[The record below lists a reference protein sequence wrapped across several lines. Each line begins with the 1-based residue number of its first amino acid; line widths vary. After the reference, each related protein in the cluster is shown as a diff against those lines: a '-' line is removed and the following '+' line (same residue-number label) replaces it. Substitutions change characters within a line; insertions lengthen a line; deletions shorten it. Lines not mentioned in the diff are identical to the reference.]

1 MRLLLL
7 FPAIL
12 LLAACSDSSSDAKA
26 PAPDKPL
33 EPITGRQAFQ
43 YTYAAARGWSPD
55 AAPLRVR
62 SILLEEVKTAPGK
75 AAAWEITYVSAARAA
90 AKVYTWS
97 AIEGQGSLHKGVF
110 AGQPQSWTSTGQ
122 ERPFLAAA
130 LVTDTPQALEKA
142 AAKSGAYLH
151 KPGSKPPVNFLLEST
166 PRFPNPTWRV
176 LWGVSVGGA
185 EHQVFVDAST
195 GVVVG
200 NE

>member
-1 MRLLLL
+1 MRSLLL

-12 LLAACSDSSSDAKA
+12 LLAACSDSTDAKA
-26 PAPDKPL
+26 PAPEKPL
-33 EPITGRQAFQ
+33 DPITGRQAFQ
-43 YTYAAARGWSPD
+43 YTYAAARGWSSD

-62 SILLEEVKTAPGK
+62 SILLEEVKTTPGK
-75 AAAWEITYVSAARAA
+75 AAAWEITYVSPSRAA

-110 AGQPQSWTSTGQ
+110 AGQPQSWTSTSQ
-122 ERPFLAAA
+122 ERPFEAASI
-130 LVTDTPQALEKA
+130 VTDTPQALEKA
-142 AAKSGAYLH
+142 AAKSASYLN

-195 GVVVG
+195 GAVVG